1 MKNIDLMEK
10 YLGVLDD
17 KNYNEKT
24 LRILSNL
31 VDVNKDGYI
40 KLF

>member
-31 VDVNKDGYI
+31 VDVNKDGY
-40 KLF
+40 